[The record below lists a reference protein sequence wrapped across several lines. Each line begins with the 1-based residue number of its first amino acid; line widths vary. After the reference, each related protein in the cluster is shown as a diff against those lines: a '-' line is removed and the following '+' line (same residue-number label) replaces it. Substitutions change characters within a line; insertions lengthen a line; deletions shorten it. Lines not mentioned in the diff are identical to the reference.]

1 MTFGGFAGSTP
12 LGVVSIGAVGQEH
25 QLQNVAAG
33 QISATSTD
41 AVNGSQLFSVASQVA
56 ALSNNLTSLTT
67 TVNTLSTTGSTGT
80 TADPTGTA
88 VGTNSVV
95 SVQNG
100 TAIGT
105 GSNVSGNDGTAIGTN
120 STVTA
125 ARATA
130 IGTGS
135 KVTATNGTAIGD
147 GASVTGANGTAVGT
161 NSQVTANNSV
171 ALGAN
176 SVADRDNTVSVGAP
190 GAERQITNVAD
201 GTAPTDAV
209 NVRQLNSAVNS
220 VRDDMQKYRRDANA
234 GSASAIAMAN
244 LPQAVL
250 PGEKVVAMGAGTY
263 GGQSAMAVGLS
274 IATAK
279 WMVKGSVT
287 TGVSGHGSVG
297 AGAGVGYRW

>member
-1 MTFGGFAGSTP
+1 VSSVTLNGVTFGGFAGATP
-12 LGVVSIGAVGQEH
+12 TGVVSIGAVGQEH

-41 AVNGSQLFSVASQVA
+41 AVNGSQLFSIASQVS
-56 ALSNNLTSLTT
+56 ALSTNLTSLTT
-67 TVNTLSTTGSTGT
+67 TVNTISTTGSNGT
-80 TADPTGTA
+80 AIDSSATAVGRNSLVSAENGTA
-88 VGTNSVV
+88 VG
-95 SVQNG
+95 NG
-100 TAIGT
+100 ST
-105 GSNVSGNDGTAIGTN
+105 VSGQDGTAIGTN

-130 IGTGS
+130 IGTNS
-135 KVTATNGTAIGD
+135 KVTGTDSTAI
-147 GASVTGANGTAVGT
+147 GT
-161 NSQVTANNSV
+161 NSQATANNSV

-176 SVADRDNTVSVGAP
+176 SVATRDNTVSVGAP

-209 NVRQLNSAVNS
+209 NVRQLNGAINS
-220 VRDDMQKYRRDANA
+220 VRDDMQRYRRDANA

-250 PGEKVVAMGAGTY
+250 PGEKVVSLAAGNY
-263 GGQSAMAVGLS
+263 SGQSAMALGVS
-274 IATAK
+274 VATQK
-279 WMVKGSVT
+279 WMVKGSVS
-287 TGVSGHGSVG
+287 TGVSGHGAVG